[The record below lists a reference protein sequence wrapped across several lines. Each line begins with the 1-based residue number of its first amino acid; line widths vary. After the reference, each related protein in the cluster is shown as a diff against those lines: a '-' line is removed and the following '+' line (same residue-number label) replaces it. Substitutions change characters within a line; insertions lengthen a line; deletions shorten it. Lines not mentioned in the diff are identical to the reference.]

1 MKVFLA
7 RMVDQVP
14 QVQIMCLVVTIVAT
28 TQKSL
33 KVLLA
38 TLVSL
43 EEMACLAIQVI
54 KAYLVKII
62 SLKAPG
68 DGLVVQV
75 MSDPMDSEDLQIR
88 MDFWQFFTPR
98 LETYE
103 NFLEFQRYT
112 FLDQRNSQLSN

>member
-28 TQKSL
+28 TQKLL

-38 TLVSL
+38 TLVSP
-43 EEMACLAIQVI
+43 EEMECLVIKVI

-75 MSDPMDSEDLQIR
+75 MSDPMDSEDLQIL

-98 LETYE
+98 LEIYE
-103 NFLEFQRYT
+103 NFLEFQRNT